1 MAALIN
7 IRGINQARPIASP
20 ASMQID
26 FTVLGILPEKV
37 QIYAGGVSGGL
48 SRLVD
53 EVDMTPPEIDYSS
66 SFQLAGGTAFVIH
79 LCPRTTTDGVP
90 DDKIDDQFFESFCT
104 RTTLT
109 TLAPPPPGPRP
120 KPPAPRIT
128 SLDPH
133 QATLHDEGDIVAH
146 WTAVTNFDQYHVI
159 AGDTGGPSGE
169 VEIDS
174 PGTNGFF
181 RLTPTIPGR
190 QYTFKVQG
198 CITHT
203 IGLNDCSLF
212 TSPETL
218 IMPPNTTSLREFL
231 RLSRISLDSGVRS
244 IGAPVLSGLRAMMRL

>member
-1 MAALIN
+1 MAAVIN
-7 IRGINQARPIASP
+7 IRGTSQAHPITSP
-20 ASMQID
+20 ASIQID
-26 FTVLGILPEKV
+26 FTVLGILPDKV
-37 QIYAGGVSGGL
+37 QVYEGGVSGGL

-66 SFQLAGGTAFVIH
+66 SFQLPGGTAFVIH
-79 LCPRTTTDGVP
+79 LCPRTTTDGIP
-90 DDKIDDQFFESFCT
+90 DDKLDEQFFESFCT
-104 RTTLT
+104 RTALT

-128 SLDPH
+128 SLEPH

-146 WTAVTNFDQYHVI
+146 WTAVTNFDQFHVI
-159 AGDTGGPSGE
+159 AGETGGPPGE

-190 QYTFKVQG
+190 QYAFKVQG

-212 TSPETL
+212 TIEQTVT
-218 IMPPNTTSLREFL
+218 MPPNTRSLREFL
-231 RLSRISLDSGVRS
+231 RLSRVSLERGVRS
-244 IGAPVLSGLRAMMRL
+244 IGGPGVSSVRAMMRL